1 MASQQ
6 EQELAQKL
14 IDIRN
19 AGRPRRSI
27 VGNTLVVDNGSTVI
41 RLAMFT
47 NNVQSDRVA
56 IFR

>member
-1 MASQQ
+1 MPSQQ

-19 AGRPRRSI
+19 AGRPKRSI
-27 VGNTLVVDNGSTVI
+27 IGNTLVIESGSATI

-47 NNVQSDRVA
+47 NNVQSDRVVV
-56 IFR
+56 FR